1 MTKPWASKPW
11 ASKPW
16 ASKPR
21 MTKPRMTKP
30 GMTESGMTRK
40 LGTISSWVAIVLAL
54 AYPILLVAVAHV
66 QSGGQDSFPLDDP
79 WIHLTFAR
87 NLQEHGAFTY
97 FPGTQSSGGSTAP
110 LYTMLLAVGFFFT
123 SDEKWLSYVLGLAA
137 QLFFLIFL
145 ARWVRARLVRPES
158 GHESSVMSISPWMAL
173 LPALAVLVVG
183 LDSRVGIL
191 AVSGMET
198 SLYLALISLAFW
210 GRASGRNLLFGAGLG
225 ASLWVRPDS
234 LLLLVVFAIDLA
246 LDRWKHARRTSERH
260 PAKQARNQKKASSAA
275 TSAATAAGVTPVK
288 SERTGVLGWVRSSP
302 WGGMALAAAIATL
315 YVVFH
320 LALFG
325 HPLPN
330 TFAAKTTYYQEVPH
344 SAFLLHDIPEAFWTG
359 GWILLS
365 LLAVVA
371 IVRELVSWITGRAP
385 RLRAETG
392 WVLALTLAYLV
403 LLPFSHRFSRYL
415 IPALPAIAILA
426 LSALRML
433 MASPLRPLRL
443 LPAVIAAVC
452 LVLQARGAYS
462 SIEEYQGICLYHWA
476 RHERAGRWLAE
487 KTPESAVVATHDI
500 GAIAYYSHRR
510 VVDIVGILDPEIVP
524 HLGTPEYIPR
534 VREILER
541 EGVTHLAVLRNWLEV
556 SNAEPLFVATP
567 EPEIL
572 EIFAWDRSVHL
583 VPKPASALAAMGA
596 SLLEARDLAGAQT
609 ALRNSLRFD
618 PENSRA
624 WYLLA
629 VTEEMSSD
637 YENAIEHYRKTWEIF
652 PRHYD
657 ARYREAQVQL
667 AAGNKLE
674 AARAFHR
681 LLDINPDYPTALDR
695 FLALRRELGP
705 AAELIVQER

>member
-1 MTKPWASKPW
+1 
-11 ASKPW
+11 
-16 ASKPR
+16 
-21 MTKPRMTKP
+21 
-30 GMTESGMTRK
+30 MTRK
-40 LGTISSWVAIVLAL
+40 LGAISSWVAIALAL
-54 AYPILLVAVAHV
+54 AYPVLLVAVAHV

-87 NLQEHGAFTY
+87 NLHEHGAFTY
-97 FPGTQSSGGSTAP
+97 FPGTASSGGSTAP

-137 QLFFLIFL
+137 QLFFLIVL
-145 ARWVRARLVRPES
+145 AQWARERLVRTES
-158 GHESSVMSISPWMAL
+158 GNESAVKNASRWTML

-210 GRASGRNLLFGAGLG
+210 GRASGRNLLFGFGLG

-234 LLLLVVFAIDLA
+234 LLLLLVFAIDLA
-246 LDRWKHARRTSERH
+246 LDRWTRVPRSTNRR
-260 PAKQARNQKKASSAA
+260 PAKQARSRKQASAAAASSAA
-275 TSAATAAGVTPVK
+275 TADGATPATPL
-288 SERTGVLGWVRSSP
+288 RLGVLEWIRSSR
-302 WGGMALAAAIATL
+302 WGGIAVAGAFAIL
-315 YVVFH
+315 YVGFH

-325 HPLPN
+325 RPLPN
-330 TFAAKTTYYQEVPH
+330 TFAAKTTYYQEVPR

-365 LLAVVA
+365 LLALVA
-371 IVRELVSWITGRAP
+371 VLRELISLITGRVP

-415 IPALPAIAILA
+415 VPALPAIAILA
-426 LSALRML
+426 MSTLRML
-433 MASPLRPLRL
+433 MVSPVKPLRL
-443 LPAVIAAVC
+443 APAVIAAVC
-452 LVLQARGAYS
+452 IVLQARSAYS
-462 SIEEYQGICLYHWA
+462 SSEEYQGICLYHWE

-487 KTPESAVVATHDI
+487 KTPEDAVVATHDI

-524 HLGTPEYIPR
+524 HLGTREYIPR
-534 VREILER
+534 VQEILER

-556 SNAEPLFVATP
+556 SNVEPLFVATP
-567 EPEIL
+567 QPEIL
-572 EIFAWDRSVHL
+572 EIFAWDQSVHL
-583 VPKPASALAAMGA
+583 VPKPASALEAQGA
-596 SLLEARDLAGAQT
+596 SLLDARDVAGAQE

-629 VTEEMSSD
+629 ISEEMSSD
-637 YENAIEHYRKTWEIF
+637 YENAAEHYRKTYELF
-652 PRHYD
+652 PRHFD

-674 AARAFHR
+674 AARALHR
-681 LLDINPDYPTALDR
+681 LLDVNPDYPTAIDR
-695 FLALRRELGP
+695 FLALRKELGP
-705 AAELIVQER
+705 AAEEILRER